1 MDALAVDYRL
11 DPAAVRRRA
20 RAVALLGSLAL
31 IAPGA
36 LIAVLVAGQGVL
48 RNGLVVTTA
57 LLLLLLA
64 VVRAAVTYGRLV
76 RQLGRFSVRVQARRG
91 KAEAEA
97 EAEQVLVLRAGQ
109 RAIELRPE
117 SIERLVEIAGALGGL
132 RMRIADSELLDVPPQ
147 IDIPR
152 GGEGFAELVR
162 AVTAFAPAAR
172 FDPPRRRPPIL
183 RFARGAAV
191 VAALF
196 FLPFIAVDFIHR
208 SRLLAYGVALLVFVV
223 VRAALRPAV

>member
-1 MDALAVDYRL
+1 VDALAVDYRL

-76 RQLGRFSVRVQARRG
+76 RQLGRFSVRVKARRSG
-91 KAEAEA
+91 EAEA

-109 RAIELRPE
+109 RTIELRPE

-132 RMRIADSELLDVPPQ
+132 RMRIADSELLEVPPQ

-162 AVTAFAPAAR
+162 AVVAFAPAAR

-196 FLPFIAVDFIHR
+196 FLPFLAVDFIHR

>member
-1 MDALAVDYRL
+1 MDVLAVDYRL
-11 DPAAVRRRA
+11 TPAALRRRA
-20 RAVALLGSLAL
+20 RSVALLGSLAL

-48 RNGLVVTTA
+48 HNGLVVAAA

-76 RQLGRFSVRVQARRG
+76 RQLGRFSVRVQARQG
-91 KAEAEA
+91 GEAQA

-109 RAIELRPE
+109 RTIELRPE

-132 RMRIADSELLDVPPQ
+132 RVRIADSELLDLPPQ

-162 AVTAFAPAAR
+162 AVVAFAPAAR
-172 FDPPRRRPPIL
+172 FVPPRRRPPIF

-196 FLPFIAVDFIHR
+196 FLPFLAVDFIHR

-223 VRAALRPAV
+223 VRAALRPGV